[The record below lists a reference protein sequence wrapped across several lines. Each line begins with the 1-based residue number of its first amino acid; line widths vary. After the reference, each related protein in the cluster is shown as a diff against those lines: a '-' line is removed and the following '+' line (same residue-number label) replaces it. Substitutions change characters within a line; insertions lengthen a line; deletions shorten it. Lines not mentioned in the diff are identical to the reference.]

1 MKVIQIVGQPGSGKT
16 TLSVEIIQA
25 LVNKQYAVGSLKHSA
40 HHHELDKKGKDSFL
54 QRNAGAVPASMING
68 RMAAIYFPRTTEMS
82 PQFFLDTYYAH
93 LDIVVIEGWISG
105 PYPKIEVWR
114 SELNKSPLLTDISQ
128 VMAFVSDDTP
138 DQVTLGQ
145 MKKNGI
151 VQFKRDALDKLI
163 HFLLER

>member
-25 LVNKQYAVGSLKHSA
+25 LVKKQYAVGSLKHSA

-54 QRNAGAVPASMING
+54 QRNAGAVPAAMMNG
-68 RMAAIYFPRTTEMS
+68 QMAAIYFSRSEEMT

-105 PYPKIEVWR
+105 PYPKVEVWR
-114 SELNKSPLLTDISQ
+114 SELNKPPLLTDISQ
-128 VMAFVSDDTP
+128 VTALVSDDAP
-138 DQVTLGQ
+138 DQETIRQ
-145 MKKNGI
+145 MERNGI
-151 VQFKRDALDKLI
+151 VQFKRDALDKVVD
-163 HFLLER
+163 FLLGC